1 MNLRA
6 TRLAKKGGED
16 KAAPAAPP
24 SAAVTER
31 RVGKEKEGQRY
42 SVRVRYDTILY
53 DTLQNIIRSSH
64 AAQDFTYPS
73 LADFIRA
80 ALQAYKDGM
89 VLTELDQNGPK
100 VETSLRVD
108 RELWQVY
115 KSLPGRIGP
124 KILERIIRTFVKQA
138 FGRVG

>member
-1 MNLRA
+1 MDLRA
-6 TRLAKKGGED
+6 ARLTKKGEED
-16 KAAPAAPP
+16 EAAPTAPP

-31 RVGKEKEGQRY
+31 HVGKEKEGQRY

-53 DTLQNIIRSSH
+53 DTLQNMIRSSH

-108 RELWQVY
+108 QELWQVY
-115 KSLPGRIGP
+115 KSLPGRIRP